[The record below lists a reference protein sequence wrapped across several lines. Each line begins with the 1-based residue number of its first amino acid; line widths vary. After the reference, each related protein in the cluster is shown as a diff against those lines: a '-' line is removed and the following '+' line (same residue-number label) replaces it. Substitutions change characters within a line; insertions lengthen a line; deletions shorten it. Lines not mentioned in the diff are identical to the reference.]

1 MIDAS
6 KAKTSSKY
14 IPRLDALRALSI
26 GLVIF
31 EHWVSQRFGLGIIGV
46 TTFFVISG
54 YLITG
59 LIVNDDNNP
68 STVNAAAN
76 FFWRR
81 TLRLFPAYYL
91 CIAILYIFNIGDIT
105 HTVIY
110 NIFYLSNFKVAID
123 NSWNGSGHFWSL
135 AIEEQ
140 FYLIWF
146 FLLIHK
152 SRSKRTFII
161 ITVLCMA
168 PLFRALMLITHQ
180 GQFKNLLL
188 PGVADSLAAGAL
200 VYHFKDN
207 VISHVNDYAPWFTF
221 GALSLSA
228 LFMLRYF
235 LHIYN
240 DFFFVFSRDIATLV
254 GVFLLLLGLSTNKT
268 MISHWMDWKWT
279 RHIGRVSY
287 GIYIYHYFIFPII
300 NKCVLHYFILPIN
313 STSIY
318 HYFIITIIRRS
329 VSQYFNHFWI
339 ITLILS
345 LITLFIVVEISWRII
360 ELPAL
365 RLKNRKFFWN
375 SLISNS
381 G

>member
-6 KAKTSSKY
+6 QAKTSSKY

-31 EHWVSQRFGLGIIGV
+31 EHWVSQRLGLGIIGV

-59 LIVNDDNNP
+59 LIVNDVSNP

-81 TLRLFPAYYL
+81 TLRLFPAYYF
-91 CIAILYIFNIGDIT
+91 CIAILYIFNIGDIKQT
-105 HTVIY
+105 LIY
-110 NIFYLSNFKVAID
+110 NLLYISNFKIAID

-152 SRSKRTFII
+152 SRRKRQFII
-161 ITVLCMA
+161 ITALCVA
-168 PLFRALMLITHQ
+168 PLFRMLMFIMHQ
-180 GQFKNLLL
+180 GQFKTFLL

-200 VYHFKDN
+200 VYHLKDK
-207 VISHVNDYAPWFTF
+207 VISHLNNYTMWLTF
-221 GALSLSA
+221 GSLSLSA
-228 LFMLRYF
+228 LFMLRFYF
-235 LHIYN
+235 HIYS
-240 DFFFVFSRDIATLV
+240 FVFFVFLRDIATLI
-254 GVFLLLLGLSTNKT
+254 GILLLLMGLSHDKH
-268 MISHWMDWKWT
+268 ILLRWMDWKWIQ
-279 RHIGRVSY
+279 HIGKVSY

-300 NKCVLHYFILPIN
+300 HKCVYHHLILHITSKSISHYSTVNIIRQSVAKSFDYFG
-313 STSIY
+313 
-318 HYFIITIIRRS
+318 IITI
-329 VSQYFNHFWI
+329 
-339 ITLILS
+339 LLS
-345 LITLFIVVEISWRII
+345 LITLFIVVELSWRII

-365 RLKNRKFFWN
+365 RLKNRKVFG
-375 SLISNS
+375 IVQ
-381 G
+381 